1 MVSDERL
8 KAIIDTLPTCGDVM
22 DALAAL
28 DLDEDIISLLDEV
41 YESRKKA
48 KAGEKS

>member
-8 KAIIDTLPTCGDVM
+8 EAIIDILPICGEVM
-22 DALAAL
+22 DALAVL
-28 DLDEDIISLLDEV
+28 DLDEDIISLLNEV

-48 KAGEKS
+48 KAGDEP